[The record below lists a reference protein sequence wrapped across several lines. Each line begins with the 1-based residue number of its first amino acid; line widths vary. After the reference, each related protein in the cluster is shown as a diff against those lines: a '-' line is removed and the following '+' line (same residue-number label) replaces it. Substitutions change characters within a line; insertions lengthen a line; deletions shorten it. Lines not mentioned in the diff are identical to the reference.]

1 MNASP
6 ERRQIAERMQELLIR
21 QIGHSIDLVELL
33 ENPLYARD
41 VLLVCDACSGSEL
54 MSLSAR
60 FRSAG
65 LPTSPNLPK
74 ASTPAAKPSPTPPVA
89 LRAPGH
95 AQQPNDW
102 SRDTSGF
109 GISQPPPV
117 PGQRRDA
124 APADAPPTERRRSW
138 LSAWRR
144 R

>member
-6 ERRQIAERMQELLIR
+6 ERRQIAERMQELLMR

-41 VLLVCDACSGSEL
+41 VLLVCDACAGSEL
-54 MSLSAR
+54 MALSAR

-65 LPTSPNLPK
+65 LPPAPTSATSPASAAR
-74 ASTPAAKPSPTPPVA
+74 ASTLPAPP
-89 LRAPGH
+89 RPPGH
-95 AQQPNDW
+95 AQQANDW

-109 GISQPPPV
+109 GVSQPPPV
-117 PGQRRDA
+117 PGRRRDA
-124 APADAPPTERRRSW
+124 APAEAPNPERRRSW